1 VHALDAEYLL
11 LVQQLNINQ
20 RSAESKRVM
29 VRHPECEQAV
39 LFIVPQVK
47 AVPAPAPPH
56 ISPHLPY
63 ISLYLPCIS
72 QVKVVPGPP
81 AVRERLQANRAYISL
96 YLPIPPYTSIYLPYI
111 SPTAP
116 PHLQAN
122 RAYISLYLP
131 ISPYTSI
138 YLPYISPISPLY
150 LPYICRRTAPSSWRA
165 TRRCATSPAGWRAW
179 PRCSTQR

>member
-1 VHALDAEYLL
+1 MHALDAEYLL

-47 AVPAPAPPH
+47 
-56 ISPHLPY
+56 
-63 ISLYLPCIS
+63 
-72 QVKVVPGPP
+72 VVPGPP

-111 SPTAP
+111 SPTSP

>member
-1 VHALDAEYLL
+1 MHALDAEYLL

-47 AVPAPAPPH
+47 
-56 ISPHLPY
+56 
-63 ISLYLPCIS
+63 
-72 QVKVVPGPP
+72 VVPGPP

-111 SPTAP
+111 SPTSP
-116 PHLQAN
+116 PH
-122 RAYISLYLP
+122 
-131 ISPYTSI
+131 
-138 YLPYISPISPLY
+138 LPYISPIS
-150 LPYICRRTAPSSWRA
+150 RTAASSSISVVHRCCPS
-165 TRRCATSPAGWRAW
+165 TTTTSCYG
-179 PRCSTQR
+179 

>member
-1 VHALDAEYLL
+1 MHALDAEYML

-39 LFIVPQVK
+39 LFIVP
-47 AVPAPAPPH
+47 
-56 ISPHLPY
+56 
-63 ISLYLPCIS
+63 

-111 SPTAP
+111 SPTSP

-122 RAYISLYLP
+122 RAYIPYISLYLP
-131 ISPYTSI
+131 IPPS
-138 YLPYISPISPLY
+138 ISPISPLY
-150 LPYICRRTAPSSWRA
+150 LPHICRRTAPSSWRA